1 MLGLS
6 TRSCSVTIDT
16 VQQKICMVT
25 HPLLLTGAHATR
37 VVYFEEIEQVCL
49 NQWER
54 GYTVKVEDEYSSHDE
69 PRIWRRWAIE
79 LTLKDGQIVTIGEE
93 ISDHRAGETGALT
106 RQRTH
111 WEPLAARVSELIG
124 KPLAVMPMV
133 RDSPR
138 SFVQAIDQIL
148 QHRLKQSGLNNLSV
162 NVRSG
167 KELGIEIVVNG
178 KSYAA
183 VAEVEDEAIRSLI
196 QASIQEWQNGS
207 K

>member
-16 VQQKICMVT
+16 VQQKICFVS
-25 HPLLLTGAHATR
+25 HPLLFSTAQTKR
-37 VVYFEEIEQVCL
+37 VVSFDEIEQVYL
-49 NQWER
+49 NFWEHS
-54 GYTVKVEDEYSSHDE
+54 YTVKVEEEYTSHDE

-79 LTLKDGQIVTIGEE
+79 LALKDGQVLTIGEAT
-93 ISDHRAGETGALT
+93 SDHRAGETRALA
-106 RQRTH
+106 RQRAH

-124 KPLAVMPMV
+124 KPLAAIPMV

-138 SFVQAIDQIL
+138 TFVQAIDQIL
-148 QHRLKQSGLNNLSV
+148 QHRLKQSGLDNLTV
-162 NVRSG
+162 NIHSG
-167 KELGIEIVVNG
+167 KDLGIEIVVNG

-183 VAEVEDEAIRSLI
+183 VAEVEDEAVRSLI